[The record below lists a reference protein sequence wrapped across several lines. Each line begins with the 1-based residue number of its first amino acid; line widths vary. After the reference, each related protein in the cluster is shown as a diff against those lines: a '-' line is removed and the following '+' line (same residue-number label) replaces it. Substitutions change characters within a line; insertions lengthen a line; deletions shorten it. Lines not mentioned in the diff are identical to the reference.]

1 MPTTCPTCGRDPA
14 SPGSGRP
21 DCPDC
26 KDGIPQRPPTPRPR
40 DPGFRARHSV
50 EAGSVISMSVR
61 IWVAHLAPFVAVT
74 VIVLSPMLLYG
85 LYMASLDPDEITAGK
100 AELYGTLHPIGS
112 GLLQTLVSAA
122 IIAGVFGH
130 LRGNR
135 VAFGS
140 LVGSGLARVFPALW
154 TGILAGIFIFLPMV
168 IPTVLFVVAAGG
180 GGVGVAAL
188 AGILSIVGLV
198 VMLMVSTAL
207 YVSIPASVVEKI
219 NGLAALKRSMALTKG
234 HRGQIFVI
242 LLAIG
247 VLGFIVNFAIQKSGS
262 YSTIILLSLVVDV
275 IGASFSGVFAG
286 VVYYNLRAAKEGIG
300 IEALAK
306 VFD

>member
-1 MPTTCPTCGRDPA
+1 MPTTCTTCGRDPA

-26 KDGIPQRPPTPRPR
+26 KDGVRPRPPAPRPR

-50 EAGSVISMSVR
+50 EAGSVISMSAR
-61 IWVAHLAPFVAVT
+61 IWVAHLPPFVAVT
-74 VIVLSPMLLYG
+74 MIVLSPMLLYG
-85 LYMASLDPDEITAGK
+85 IYMASLDPMEITQGK
-100 AELYGTLHPIGS
+100 ASIYDSVHMLGG
-112 GLLQTLVSAA
+112 GLLRTMVSAA

-130 LRGNR
+130 LRGDR
-135 VAFGS
+135 VEFGS
-140 LVGSGLARVFPALW
+140 IFGKGLARVFPALW
-154 TGILAGIFIFLPMV
+154 TGILAGVFMFLPMA
-168 IPTVLFVVAAGG
+168 IPVVLFAVAAGTG
-180 GGVGVAAL
+180 GTGVAAL
-188 AGILSIVGLV
+188 AGVLSIVALV
-198 VMLMVSTAL
+198 LMMMISTAL
-207 YVSIPASVVEKI
+207 YVSVPTSVVEKM
-219 NGLAALKRSMALTKG
+219 NGLAALKRSMTLTKG

-262 YSTIILLSLVVDV
+262 YSSIILLSLVADV
-275 IGASFSGVFAG
+275 IGASFAGVFAG
-286 VVYYNLRAAKEGIG
+286 VVYYNLRATKEGIG